1 MAESLRNTVLNEP
14 GSRNRVLA
22 DCLVVIDEE
31 VRSKSGVSG
40 LAIKGAFKVIKKVKP
55 GIIREAMDALLD
67 PFMGRLEPF
76 WDGHLKAGK
85 DPATFAQTLPAQAA
99 EVSEALLGIT
109 DDRAKNAKNKT
120 IKSTYNKLRPK
131 AQEHVQAA
139 IPRVSK
145 MIDRHIQ
152 AAPAANA

>member
-1 MAESLRNTVLNEP
+1 MAKTLLETVLSEP
-14 GSRNRVLA
+14 GARDRVLR

-67 PFMGRLEPF
+67 PFIGRLEDF
-76 WDGHLKAGK
+76 WQKHLDEGKAEG
-85 DPATFAQTLPAQAA
+85 DFAQTLPGRAG
-99 EVSEALLGIT
+99 EVSDALLGIT
-109 DDRAKNAKNKT
+109 DDRARNAKNRT
-120 IKSTYNKLRPK
+120 IKSTYDKLRPK
-131 AQEHVQAA
+131 ARDHVIAA

-145 MIDRHIQ
+145 MIARHI
-152 AAPAANA
+152 A